1 MKDRFGLRWVV
12 DRLDLRDV
20 LLHMDRFI
28 LWSGGLVHYG
38 LGRTVDRARL
48 VNVVVNIKPSVVVD
62 LLVKRLGNVRR
73 RRVNNLEHTI
83 SRLSEF
89 PWSNGG
95 TMRHRPYRCV
105 SKDLQHTAL
114 RHL

>member
-1 MKDRFGLRWVV
+1 VKDRFGLRWVV

-20 LLHMDRFI
+20 LLNMDRFI

-38 LGRTVDRARL
+38 LGRTVDWARL

-73 RRVNNLEHTI
+73 RRVNNLI
-83 SRLSEF
+83 DMF
-89 PWSNGG
+89 PRIFNIQ
-95 TMRHRPYRCV
+95 R
-105 SKDLQHTAL
+105 
-114 RHL
+114 

>member
-38 LGRTVDRARL
+38 LGRTVDWRDGITRSLLILSHEIITCLPDPAR
-48 VNVVVNIKPSVVVD
+48 
-62 LLVKRLGNVRR
+62 
-73 RRVNNLEHTI
+73 
-83 SRLSEF
+83 
-89 PWSNGG
+89 
-95 TMRHRPYRCV
+95 Y
-105 SKDLQHTAL
+105 
-114 RHL
+114 